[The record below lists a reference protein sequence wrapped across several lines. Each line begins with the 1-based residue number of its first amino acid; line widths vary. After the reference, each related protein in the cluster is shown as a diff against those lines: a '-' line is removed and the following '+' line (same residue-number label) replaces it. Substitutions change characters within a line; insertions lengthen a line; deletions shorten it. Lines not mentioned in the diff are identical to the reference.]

1 MLQITII
8 RGHLPTS
15 PTLFSHQNHFISNC
29 ELKTTH
35 HELVREYSG
44 IRDFQTGLLIF
55 QYGQTFDHVFDTLTL
70 TKILIYI
77 YEISL
82 GG

>member
-1 MLQITII
+1 MVTFQQAQRYFHIKII
-8 RGHLPTS
+8 SYR
-15 PTLFSHQNHFISNC
+15 IS
-29 ELKTTH
+29 ELKTPH